1 MNMKNMLSLIVVLS
15 SWLAVYSQGSY
26 TEIELKLKCD
36 SIIEESNTLYRYE
49 TAAWNFTDMFLA
61 KPELMETIRGVLT
74 YQQGD
79 TIKCLVIDDQTQ
91 CTYEVSFLNE

>member
-1 MNMKNMLSLIVVLS
+1 MKNMLSLIVVLS

-61 KPELMETIRGVLT
+61 KPETNGNNTRCPDLSTGR
-74 YQQGD
+74 YH
-79 TIKCLVIDDQTQ
+79 
-91 CTYEVSFLNE
+91 